1 MGGRGTYA
9 IGNDVGYTYKTIG
22 KIDGVKILQPNNI
35 NRSLKL
41 PEESHNS
48 SSYVLLDKNGV
59 FHQMRFYNSKHEA
72 IFEIGYHNE
81 ASLGQ
86 GKILHVHIYSKP
98 GEISHG
104 MAEKFVIGPGNVY
117 YEKYKKYFK
126 GVNDER

>member
-9 IGNDVGYTYKTIG
+9 VGNNVDCPYKTVD
-22 KIDGVKILQPNNI
+22 KIEGVKVLQPNNI
-35 NRSLKL
+35 NGSLKL

-48 SSYVLLDKNGV
+48 SSYVLIDRNGV

-72 IFEIGYHNE
+72 VFEIGYHNE
-81 ASLGQ
+81 ASLGH

-98 GEISHG
+98 GEISHST
-104 MAEKFVIGPGNVY
+104 AEKFVIGPGNIY

-126 GVNDER
+126 GVKL

>member
-9 IGNDVGYTYKTIG
+9 VGKNVGYTYKTVGEIE
-22 KIDGVKILQPNNI
+22 GVKVLRPMY
-35 NRSLKL
+35 SKKSFKL
-41 PEESHNS
+41 PEESHS
-48 SSYVLLDKNGV
+48 SSCYVLIDRNGV

-72 IFEIGYHNE
+72 VFEIGYHNE

-104 MAEKFVIGPGNVY
+104 TAEKFAIGSGNVY

-126 GVNDER
+126 GVKL